1 MDNTTL
7 MNKHLSSL
15 LEEGEHLSY
24 SVYGFYK
31 QGIYQAYSYLGFCED
46 HLLLVHLRLNK
57 IDRSFRIPL
66 ESIHEVRIVERNT
79 LLGKKIE
86 IFITLKADGEL
97 VTFSVTCPVKCKTVS
112 TQEENLPRFIQN
124 FKNTV
129 PTVEAVKLSETAG
142 KKVRVQYFTWI
153 LYFFYAVASFVFAWL
168 PLFTYIKD
176 GSFNYKEAV
185 MNVTGLFAVMGVVI
199 VALALLNRF
208 IFGKVICIVTDEAFV
223 FDESSIPYKKIKDFR
238 YSPRL
243 PSKRGYSSSYGT
255 FTVEKNE
262 EELEVFKAAKLP
274 FYAVFELKKRA
285 PHVKIKFDTI
295 GIVEIILAIVLP
307 IAVCAYLVFFA

>member
-1 MDNTTL
+1 MDNTAL

-15 LEEGEHLSY
+15 LKEGEHLSS

-79 LLGKKIE
+79 LLGKKVE
-86 IFITLKADGEL
+86 IFITMKGDGEL

-124 FKNTV
+124 FKNNV
-129 PTVEAVKLSETAG
+129 PTVEAVKFSETQG

-153 LYFFYAVASFVFAWL
+153 LYFFCAFASFVFAWL

-176 GSFNYKEAV
+176 GSYNYKEVA
-185 MNVTGLFAVMGVVI
+185 MNVMGPFAVVGLVI

-208 IFGKVICIVTDEAFV
+208 FFGKVICIVTDEALV
-223 FDESSIPYKKIKDFR
+223 FGESSIPYKKIKEFR
-238 YSPRL
+238 YSPRF
-243 PSKRGYSSSYGT
+243 PSKRGYSSSHGT
-255 FTVEKNE
+255 FTVERNE
-262 EELEVFKAAKLP
+262 HTLEVFKAVKLP
-274 FYAVFELKKRA
+274 FYTVFELKKRA
-285 PHVKIKFDTI
+285 PHVKIKFDII
-295 GIVEIILAIVLP
+295 GILTLLLAFVIP
-307 IAVCAYLVFFA
+307 IAVCAYIVFFD

>member
-1 MDNTTL
+1 MDNTAL

-24 SVYGFYK
+24 SVYGLYK
-31 QGIYQAYSYLGFCED
+31 QRIYQAYSYLGFCED

-57 IDRSFRIPL
+57 IDKSFRIPL

-79 LLGKKIE
+79 LFSKKVE

-97 VTFSVTCPVKCKTVS
+97 LTFSVTCPVKCKTVS

-129 PTVEAVKLSETAG
+129 PTIEAVKLSETAG
-142 KKVRVQYFTWI
+142 KKVRVQYFTWL
-153 LYFFYAVASFVFAWL
+153 LYIIF
-168 PLFTYIKD
+168 PLFSLALVWFPLFMNIKD
-176 GSFNYKEAV
+176 GTFGYGGITV
-185 MNVTGLFAVMGVVI
+185 VVVLFAI
-199 VALALLNRF
+199 ICIPTIILAILNTF
-208 IFGKVICIVTDEAFV
+208 FFGKVICIATDEAFV

-238 YSPRL
+238 YSPRF
-243 PSKRGYSSSYGT
+243 PSRFNPLSSYGT

-295 GIVEIILAIVLP
+295 GIVEIVLAIVFPAL
-307 IAVCAYLVFFA
+307 ISAYIVFFS